1 MESPESCL
9 TLIEYTQNPDFFE
22 EFPNVLSTQKTAS
35 EQLLFESIKIGIPE
49 WMKVCFSHENI
60 EINYVEP
67 DDTPSNKLQKMEIIE
82 EILALIIRRKMFVYY
97 SAQEQTQNHTQET
110 PLHLGQLKQEIDE
123 LQQALTTLQN
133 RIQWEQHDTGV
144 AEHHGLDKSHDLHDE
159 IESISQ
165 IRFHYLQAFTDA
177 QTAIDQALI

>member
-110 PLHLGQLKQEIDE
+110 PLHLAQLKQEIDE

-144 AEHHGLDKSHDLHDE
+144 
-159 IESISQ
+159 
-165 IRFHYLQAFTDA
+165 
-177 QTAIDQALI
+177 